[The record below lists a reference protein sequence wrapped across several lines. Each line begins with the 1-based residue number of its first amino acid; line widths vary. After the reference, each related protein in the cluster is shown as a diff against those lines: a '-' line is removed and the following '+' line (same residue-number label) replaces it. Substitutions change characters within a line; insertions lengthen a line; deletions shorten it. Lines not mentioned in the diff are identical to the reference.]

1 MKKLHNFSE
10 VFDGQAVFR
19 KVLEAMSN
27 PGRSVSIAE
36 QAEKMHGNQQVFL
49 ALAMTLLDN
58 EVSFYTCGNQEL
70 ANDISLLTLSKEA
83 CLEEADFIFLE
94 KKEDLDKVF
103 SQAKCGT
110 LADPQRSATIIMK
123 TEEYCEKLWRIYGA
137 GINGT
142 QKLWVPETAE
152 LAMRLRDGQAYE
164 YPQGVDMVFASDHG
178 DIFCIPRLVMKEKQ

>member
-27 PGRSVSIAE
+27 PGRVVSVAE
-36 QAEKMHGNQQVFL
+36 QARKMHGNQQVFL

-58 EVSFYTCGNQEL
+58 EVSFYTCGNQKL

-83 CLEEADFIFLE
+83 SLEEADFIFVE
-94 KKEDLDKVF
+94 RKEDLDKVF
-103 SQAKCGT
+103 SRAKCGT
-110 LADPQRSATIIMK
+110 LADPQRSAAIIMK
-123 TEEYCEKLWRIYGA
+123 TEEHCPKAWKIYGA
-137 GINGT
+137 GVNGI

-152 LAMRLRDGQAYE
+152 LAMELRDEQAYE
-164 YPQGVDMVFASDHG
+164 YPQGVDMIFVNDCG

>member
-58 EVSFYTCGNQEL
+58 EVSFYTCGNQKL

-83 CLEEADFIFLE
+83 SLEEADFIFVE
-94 KKEDLDKVF
+94 RKEDLDKVF
-103 SQAKCGT
+103 IRAKCGT
-110 LADPQRSATIIMK
+110 LADPQRSAAIIMK
-123 TEEYCEKLWRIYGA
+123 AEEHCTKAWKIYGA
-137 GINGT
+137 GVNGI
-142 QKLWVPETAE
+142 QKLLVPETAE
-152 LAMRLRDGQAYE
+152 VAMKLRDEQAYE
-164 YPQGVDMVFASDHG
+164 YPQGVDMIFVNDCG